1 VAGVTEA
8 EREEIRRRLREDYSF
23 FAESA
28 LFIVTKAGQR
38 VPFIHKRPQRR
49 LARALMAQ
57 REAGQPQRAIALKAR
72 QVGISTESQGIGIG
86 RATQMENHVAM
97 TVAQDRNTTAALFN
111 IGRFMWA
118 NLPAQIRPPAAYEGG
133 TIDRKYLQFG
143 EPSLQLRRAGMLGLN
158 STYETNTAKSAA
170 AARGRTIHTLHLS
183 EVAFW
188 PVDETMLAI
197 LQGVPDHPDTV
208 IVKES
213 TANGHN
219 FFKDEWDMAV
229 AGSSGYY
236 AFFTPWFEEDEYRR
250 PFANDADRE
259 EFEAQLGSGLK
270 GEDEPGLLEQIPEDL
285 ATWAAELGETVEQG
299 EEMELRVLEHLH
311 WRRWAIN
318 AKCGGSVDK
327 FHQEYPST
335 PEEAFL
341 STGRKVFEPRL
352 VRLVLRAAEK
362 TDPAVPSAENPGP
375 AVGSI
380 RGEDFK
386 SQRARRHVV
395 VDVPQKAVW
404 VPRSRL
410 ERGERGCWRL
420 WQLPQPERLEP
431 QPDGGHKRIPA
442 GQYIATLD
450 PASGEV
456 DEKGTE
462 HANHAITVIDH
473 RTRKMVAEYESQKD
487 PDDLALDLLVA
498 AMFYNGAWVVV
509 ERTGGYGLSVLR
521 RLAIDFKYARIFE
534 DESRDRRAENRS
546 DRLGFSTD
554 AVSKPLIEAEL
565 ISILKLAAQGRDL
578 IPSRR
583 VAEQMLSYVR
593 DERGRTKPEP
603 GKLAD
608 VLMSLGIGQ
617 FVSQIRPLRP
627 DGPREKVSGAVRKF
641 RSRGER

>member
-1 VAGVTEA
+1 
-8 EREEIRRRLREDYSF
+8 
-23 FAESA
+23 
-28 LFIVTKAGQR
+28 
-38 VPFIHKRPQRR
+38 
-49 LARALMAQ
+49 
-57 REAGQPQRAIALKAR
+57 
-72 QVGISTESQGIGIG
+72 
-86 RATQMENHVAM
+86 
-97 TVAQDRNTTAALFN
+97 
-111 IGRFMWA
+111 
-118 NLPAQIRPPAAYEGG
+118 
-133 TIDRKYLQFG
+133 
-143 EPSLQLRRAGMLGLN
+143 
-158 STYETNTAKSAA
+158 
-170 AARGRTIHTLHLS
+170 
-183 EVAFW
+183 
-188 PVDETMLAI
+188 
-197 LQGVPDHPDTV
+197 
-208 IVKES
+208 
-213 TANGHN
+213 
-219 FFKDEWDMAV
+219 
-229 AGSSGYY
+229 
-236 AFFTPWFEEDEYRR
+236 
-250 PFANDADRE
+250 
-259 EFEAQLGSGLK
+259 
-270 GEDEPGLLEQIPEDL
+270 
-285 ATWAAELGETVEQG
+285 
-299 EEMELRVLEHLH
+299 
-311 WRRWAIN
+311 
-318 AKCGGSVDK
+318 
-327 FHQEYPST
+327 
-335 PEEAFL
+335 
-341 STGRKVFEPRL
+341 
-352 VRLVLRAAEK
+352 
-362 TDPAVPSAENPGP
+362 VPSAENPGP

-410 ERGERGCWRL
+410 ERGERGCWRV
-420 WQLPQPERLEP
+420 WQLPQQAQVLEGEEAARLRAALAGAPESEFEGR
-431 QPDGGHKRIPA
+431 RVRVPA
-442 GQYIATLD
+442 GQYIVTLD

-473 RTRKMVAEYESQKD
+473 RTRKLVAEYESQKD
-487 PDDLALDLLVA
+487 PDDLALDLLAA
-498 AMFYNGAWVVV
+498 AMFYNGAWIVV